1 MAKILLDPMLQSAFL
16 VLWLLPCALQ
26 DYRTRHVSNWLT
38 LPAFVLAW
46 PVALWLGGSDRLI
59 LTFAVFVGCWA
70 AWQMHTMGA
79 ADGKIA
85 VALAAVSPMA
95 LGMGVVIL
103 AGMFAGLWV
112 WKRRSVSVPA
122 AVGFYVGMIV
132 ATIVG

>member
-1 MAKILLDPMLQSAFL
+1 MAEILLDPILHSAFL
-16 VLWLLPCALQ
+16 VFWLLPCALQ

-38 LPAFVLAW
+38 LPAFILAW

-85 VALAAVSPMA
+85 VALAAVSPMG
-95 LGMGVVIL
+95 LGMGVAVL
-103 AGMFAGLWV
+103 VGMFAGWWV
-112 WKRRSVSVPA
+112 WTRRSVSVPA
-122 AVGFYVGMIV
+122 AVGFYVGMVV
-132 ATIVG
+132 AAIVG

>member
-1 MAKILLDPMLQSAFL
+1 MLTNLLLT
-16 VLWLLPCALQ
+16 LWLLPCALQ
-26 DYRTRHVSNWLT
+26 DYRTRYVSNWLT

-46 PVALWLGGSDRLI
+46 PMAVYLGGSERLI

-85 VALAAVSPMA
+85 VALAAVSPIG
-95 LGMGVVIL
+95 LGMGVAVL

-122 AVGFYVGMIV
+122 AVGFYVGMVV

>member
-1 MAKILLDPMLQSAFL
+1 MNFLL

-26 DYRTRHVSNWLT
+26 DYRTRHISNWLT

-46 PVALWLGGSDRLI
+46 PVAVYLGGSERLI

-85 VALAAVSPMA
+85 VALAAVSPAA
-95 LGMGVVIL
+95 LGMGVGVL
-103 AGMFAGLWV
+103 VGMFGVLWV
-112 WKRRSVSVPA
+112 WKRRSISVPA

-132 ATIVG
+132 AAIVG

>member
-1 MAKILLDPMLQSAFL
+1 MNLLL

-26 DYRTRHVSNWLT
+26 DYRTRRISNWLT

-46 PVALWLGGSDRLI
+46 PLALWLGGSERLL
-59 LTFAVFVGCWA
+59 LTFAVFIGCWA

-85 VALAAVSPMA
+85 VALAAVSPGA
-95 LGMGVVIL
+95 LGIGVGVL
-103 AGMFAGLWV
+103 AGMFGVLWV
-112 WKRRSVSVPA
+112 WKRRSISVPA

-132 ATIVG
+132 AAIVG